1 MRVKAYAHFGF
12 LGDDIEFEEEFDG
25 DATDEEI
32 EGYIRETIFAQ
43 VEYYWERDK

>member
-1 MRVKAYAHFGF
+1 MKVKAYAQYGYC
-12 LGDDIEFEEEFDG
+12 GTYTEFEEEFDD

-32 EGYIRETIFAQ
+32 EEYIRETIFAQ